1 MTGTSFQLKWAVVN
15 IKFEC
20 QTTCVSKYYFM
31 KKKNL
36 NINNKVWKNNIA
48 QHFHGRKCEEIIC
61 KTHVNIEQYL
71 NHYEK
76 KNKSTC

>member
-20 QTTCVSKYYFM
+20 QTTCVSKYFM
-31 KKKNL
+31 KKK
-36 NINNKVWKNNIA
+36 KSQYQQQSMKNHIA
-48 QHFHGRKCEEIIC
+48 QNFYGRKCEEIIC

-76 KNKSTC
+76 KK